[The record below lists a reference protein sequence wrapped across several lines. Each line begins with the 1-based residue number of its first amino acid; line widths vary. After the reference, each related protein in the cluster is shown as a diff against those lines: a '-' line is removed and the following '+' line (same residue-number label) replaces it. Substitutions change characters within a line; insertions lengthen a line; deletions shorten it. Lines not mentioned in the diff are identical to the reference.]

1 MKKTLSLLP
10 FSLCL
15 SLSLSLSLLTA
26 RLKQARHDH
35 RIGSPVQLMR
45 EVLAIQ
51 KHDPR
56 AFAPRTKLVALV
68 QPLDLFEFFEFFF
81 SFEFFPRSRVFLVS
95 NFSSPS
101 RSALE
106 KEGGKEISPRP
117 SP

>member
-1 MKKTLSLLP
+1 MSGLEKMKKTLSLLP
-10 FSLCL
+10 FSLC
-15 SLSLSLSLLTA
+15 LSLSLSLLTA

-68 QPLDLFEFFEFFF
+68 QPLDLFEFFLVFF
-81 SFEFFPRSRVFLVS
+81 
-95 NFSSPS
+95 
-101 RSALE
+101 
-106 KEGGKEISPRP
+106 
-117 SP
+117 